1 MPDMKRTIK
10 DSLFSYIF
18 KEPEYTRKLYL
29 SLHPEDTD
37 VREEDFKLVTL
48 ATILTNGIY
57 NDLGVLV
64 RDRIILLVE
73 AQSTF
78 SVNLA
83 LRMLLYLATTY
94 KEYVEEQKLDLY
106 APKQITVPRPELYV
120 VYTGTQDVPDVLR
133 LSDLYDGSGSVEV
146 EVKVLRGD
154 TGGKDDIVYQYVR
167 FCRIADGQRRIHGP
181 TQLAVEATIRQ
192 CLEEGILV
200 PILASR
206 QKEVNI
212 MVTLYDQEKVMEI
225 HDYNT
230 RMVALEEGIGKGRE
244 EGLVKGREEGRE
256 EGLVKGREEGISA
269 MISTLK
275 ELEID
280 KDVVVQKI
288 MKRFNLLPHVAET
301 KVEQYW
307 KQ

>member
-64 RDRIILLVE
+64 RDRLILLVE

-78 SVNLA
+78 SMNLA
-83 LRMLLYLATTY
+83 LRMLLYLSATY

-133 LSDLYDGSGSVEV
+133 LSNLYEGAGSVEV

-167 FCRIADGQRRIHGP
+167 FCQIADSQRQVYGP

-192 CLEEGILV
+192 CLEEGVLV

-206 QKEVNI
+206 QKEVVNI

-230 RMVALEEGIGKGRE
+230 RIAAL
-244 EGLVKGREEGRE
+244 EEGRE

>member
-1 MPDMKRTIK
+1 MPDMKRTVK
-10 DSLFSYIF
+10 DSLFSFIF

-29 SLHPEDTD
+29 SLHPEDSD

-48 ATILTNGIY
+48 ANILTTGIY

-64 RDRIILLVE
+64 RDKIIIMLE

-83 LRMLLYLATTY
+83 LRMLLYLAATY

-106 APKQITVPRPELYV
+106 ASKQVKVPRPELYV
-120 VYTGTQDVPDVLR
+120 VYTGKRDVPDVLR
-133 LSDLYDGSGSVEV
+133 LSDLYEGVGSVEV
-146 EVKVLRGD
+146 EVKVLRGNVEN
-154 TGGKDDIVYQYVR
+154 KDDIVYQYVR
-167 FCRIADGQRRIHGP
+167 FCQIADDQRRTHGP
-181 TQLAVEATIRQ
+181 TPVAVEETIRQ
-192 CLEEGILV
+192 CLEEGILAPV
-200 PILASR
+200 LMSR
-206 QKEVNI
+206 QKEVSDI

-230 RMVALEEGIGKGRE
+230 RMAGRE
-244 EGLVKGREEGRE
+244 EGRQEGREEGRE
-256 EGLVKGREEGISA
+256 EGISA
-269 MISTLK
+269 MVTTLK
-275 ELEID
+275 RFNVA
-280 KDVVVQKI
+280 KDVVVQEI
-288 MKRFNLLPHVAET
+288 TRQFHLLPHVAEE

>member
-1 MPDMKRTIK
+1 M
-10 DSLFSYIF
+10 L
-18 KEPEYTRKLYL
+18 
-29 SLHPEDTD
+29 
-37 VREEDFKLVTL
+37 
-48 ATILTNGIY
+48 
-57 NDLGVLV
+57 
-64 RDRIILLVE
+64 E

-83 LRMLLYLATTY
+83 LRMLLYLAATY

-120 VYTGTQDVPDVLR
+120 VYTGKQDVPDVLR
-133 LSDLYDGSGSVEV
+133 LSDLYEGIGSVEV
-146 EVKVLRGD
+146 EVKVLRGN

-167 FCRIADGQRRIHGP
+167 FCQIADDQRHIHGM
-181 TQLAVEATIRQ
+181 TLLAVEAAIQQ

-200 PILASR
+200 PILTSR
-206 QKEVNI
+206 QKEVADI

-230 RMVALEEGIGKGRE
+230 RMAGRA
-244 EGLVKGREEGRE
+244 EGRE
-256 EGLVKGREEGISA
+256 EGIFA

-275 ELEID
+275 ELEIE
-280 KDVVVQKI
+280 KAVVVQKI
-288 MKRFNLLPHVAET
+288 MKQFSLLPHVAET

-307 KQ
+307 KQS

>member
-10 DSLFSYIF
+10 DSLFSFIF
-18 KEPEYTRKLYL
+18 KEPEYIRKLYL

-37 VREEDFKLVTL
+37 VREEDFKLLTL
-48 ATILTNGIY
+48 DNILTTGIY

-64 RDRIILLVE
+64 RDKIILMVE

-83 LRMLLYLATTY
+83 LRMLLYLAETY
-94 KEYVEEQKLDLY
+94 KEYVDEQKLDLY
-106 APKQITVPRPELYV
+106 ASKQVAVPRPELYV
-120 VYTGTQDVPDVLR
+120 VYTGKQNVPDVLR
-133 LSDLYDGSGSVEV
+133 LSDLYEGTGSVDV

-154 TGGKDDIVYQYVR
+154 TKDKEDIVYQYVR
-167 FCRIADGQRRIHGP
+167 FCQIADDQRRIHGSTP
-181 TQLAVEATIRQ
+181 LAVETTIRQ
-192 CLEEGILV
+192 CLSEGILV

-206 QKEVNI
+206 QKEVADI

-230 RMVALEEGIGKGRE
+230 RMA
-244 EGLVKGREEGRE
+244 GREEGRQE
-256 EGLVKGREEGISA
+256 GREEGIYA
-269 MISTLK
+269 LVSTLK
-275 ELEID
+275 EMQIEKEAVI
-280 KDVVVQKI
+280 QKV
-288 MKRFNLLPHVAET
+288 MQQFHLLPHIAET
-301 KVEQYW
+301 KVEMYW